1 MHEYFPNDA
10 KQNFV
15 MADYLWRLNC
25 PKHCCLHALYAFERL
40 FNTNNCFGN
49 HQINADVMGTVPDTK
64 NQLGGWV
71 LLILLKQLLSGVF
84 DVADGCVDQFVRGSR
99 W

>member
-1 MHEYFPNDA
+1 MHKYFPNDA

-25 PKHCCLHALYAFERL
+25 LKHCCLHALYAFERL

-64 NQLGGWV
+64 NPAQRLGSFN
-71 LLILLKQLLSGVF
+71 LTQAI
-84 DVADGCVDQFVRGSR
+84 A
-99 W
+99 